1 MTSDYYIFPTSLVPA
16 SLVQCEQADTT
27 QSTKLDYRKVYWT
40 PLKSLGKNKEDFFW
54 VFSTIR

>member
-54 VFSTIR
+54 VF